1 MIKLKILRFLF
12 PKKYAPPQRG
22 DRTFLRFDTSQIED
36 KDAIIEEVYIS
47 TGSEVEGIKPKMTI
61 SYTKSDET

>member
-12 PKKYAPPQRG
+12 PKRYSAPQCG

-36 KDAIIEEVYIS
+36 KYIFDGVVIS
-47 TGSEVEGIKPKMTI
+47 TGSEIEGIKPKMTI
-61 SYTKSDET
+61 SYTKPEEA